1 MGASK
6 SGGRPRWLCA
16 RLAREAP
23 TFARSAPPREAV
35 AAAPLERCLKANTL
49 HCYAGGVKS
58 HTQGCNTCCAVL
70 QLFLPTQTS
79 TGTSPWCRSAA
90 AASLA
95 GRPPH
100 DIARMRHRYQATVAG
115 RHALAVA
122 CSTTGEALAGS
133 PFDIDVGP
141 GPAAAAACRASLAVL
156 DGGEAMPLE
165 PGANPVPTLLAGA
178 EVAVSM
184 AAADAYGNAA
194 AAPGEGSGRGF
205 AVEALGPRQAPL
217 PFARR
222 PGGAGAF
229 TALLTAAG
237 SYVVHARQG
246 DVALAGWPRVLHVA
260 PGASDAARCL

>member
-1 MGASK
+1 
-6 SGGRPRWLCA
+6 
-16 RLAREAP
+16 
-23 TFARSAPPREAV
+23 
-35 AAAPLERCLKANTL
+35 
-49 HCYAGGVKS
+49 VKS

-70 QLFLPTQTS
+70 QLFLPTQTLI
-79 TGTSPWCRSAA
+79 GTSPWCRSADAA

-95 GRPPH
+95 GRQHH
-100 DIARMRHRYQATVAG
+100 DTACTRHRYQATVAG

-156 DGGEAMPLE
+156 DGGEERPLE
-165 PGANPVPTLLAGA
+165 PGANPVPTLPAGA
-178 EVAVSM
+178 EVAVSV

-194 AAPGEGSGRGF
+194 AAPGEGSGPGF
-205 AVEALGPRQAPL
+205 AVEALGPGQAQL

-237 SYVVHARQG
+237 SYDVHARLG

-260 PGASDAARCL
+260 PGTSDAARCL